1 MYYTSTAQRRDK
13 KIKIDFFLI
22 HCLNSSIFFSTLMNL
37 PFLDQKSKCRLLE
50 WKGRLDLLTYV
61 SRNSPDLLIDEVVQ
75 YPAQK
80 DWQTVISHS
89 VAHPSDDGHLSKLVR
104 AVAHGQN
111 VCKPFEKNSAMP
123 ISGDMWL
130 KIGNMGKPLFATF
143 RESYIRLL
151 LIILPP

>member
-1 MYYTSTAQRRDK
+1 
-13 KIKIDFFLI
+13 
-22 HCLNSSIFFSTLMNL
+22 MNL
-37 PFLDQKSKCRLLE
+37 PFLNQKSKCRLLE

-61 SRNSPDLLIDEVVQ
+61 SRNSPDLLIDEVTQ

-104 AVAHGQN
+104 AVAHGQK
-111 VCKPFEKNSAMP
+111 VCEPFQNEGAMA

-130 KIGNMGKPLFATF
+130 KIGNMGKFFITT
-143 RESYIRLL
+143 SQCHICTSC
-151 LIILPP
+151 